1 MDLNNPGTT
10 LLFVLLSILLVVWF
24 LKSKQPHKGRLP
36 PGPPAF
42 PILGNLFQMDIKEPH
57 KSLIKLSEQYGPIF
71 TVWFGRCPA
80 VVLCG
85 FETITEA
92 LVERGHDFSGRYL
105 LPVFK
110 RMSNG
115 YGFVFSNGERWK
127 QIRRFTLSTMRN
139 FGMGKKGIE
148 ERIQEEAQFLIT
160 AIRNK
165 KETPFSPKFLLNCA
179 ASNIICSIVFGDRFD
194 YEDKKLLTLLELIAG
209 NSRDLSSPWV
219 YNNFPKIMDFLP
231 GTYKK
236 LFQNGA
242 NMRTFVKEMIQS
254 HKESFQ
260 KDFPTDYIDSF
271 LIKMDEEKH
280 KPNSEFIDGNLLLT
294 VTNLIMAGTES
305 IGVTLLRAIQVLVKF
320 PQIQEKINQ
329 EIDEVIGSC
338 RRPTIEDRAKMPY
351 TDAVIHEIQRYVDIS
366 PIGLPH
372 MVTTDIEFRG
382 YLIPEGTCVVPVFS
396 SVLKSPSQWE
406 TPESFN
412 PNHFLDENGH
422 FKKNESFM
430 PFSAGKRICP
440 GESLARMELFL
451 FLTTLFQNFLFNPVI
466 NHKKIDISPIRSAI
480 TSMSRDYEFCAIS
493 R

>member
-1 MDLNNPGTT
+1 MFSAAFNISSMTT
-10 LLFVLLSILLVVWF
+10 NTSLRPSPHLHYF
-24 LKSKQPHKGRLP
+24 KQPP
-36 PGPPAF
+36 
-42 PILGNLFQMDIKEPH
+42 NL
-57 KSLIKLSEQYGPIF
+57 
-71 TVWFGRCPA
+71 
-80 VVLCG
+80 
-85 FETITEA
+85 
-92 LVERGHDFSGRYL
+92 
-105 LPVFK
+105 
-110 RMSNG
+110 
-115 YGFVFSNGERWK
+115 K
-127 QIRRFTLSTMRN
+127 QT
-139 FGMGKKGIE
+139 
-148 ERIQEEAQFLIT
+148 
-160 AIRNK
+160 
-165 KETPFSPKFLLNCA
+165 
-179 ASNIICSIVFGDRFD
+179 IICSKLPSFQENSIHDITQPCHGNLCKTCQIIDTDTTITR
-194 YEDKKLLTLLELIAG
+194 EDTTHQVHGSYSCDSANVVYLIRCRKGCPGAWYIG
-209 NSRDLSSPWV
+209 ETMQILRQRMNGHRATIARQEGSLPVREHFSSQGHSATDLRV